1 MKIAGA
7 TVAIL
12 LPLPII
18 APNLQTFAMS
28 LFVLG
33 SALGTLDV
41 AMNAHG
47 LIVEQAI
54 KKATMSSFH
63 AIYSIA
69 GLLAAGLAAVL
80 IDNVSEFTRV
90 LLTSITCI
98 GVLLYAASR
107 LLPAQI
113 DKGHSEASFSLPT
126 RATVGIGLLCLIAL
140 MIEGSIL
147 EWSGIHLR
155 ENLKASGI
163 ITSINVAAY
172 SGGMALSRLLGDGM
186 RQKFGSTL
194 LVRSSAIATTFFMV
208 LALMVSNSKFAV
220 CAFALSGFALGPIAP
235 ILYVSG
241 GRADRI
247 SPSRGISSVTTF
259 GFLGIV
265 LGPPFIGMLAEL
277 TGLQIALGTVA
288 LLSIIIAL
296 FANLTKVADINL

>member
-1 MKIAGA
+1 
-7 TVAIL
+7 
-12 LPLPII
+12 
-18 APNLQTFAMS
+18 
-28 LFVLG
+28 
-33 SALGTLDV
+33 
-41 AMNAHG
+41 
-47 LIVEQAI
+47 
-54 KKATMSSFH
+54 
-63 AIYSIA
+63 
-69 GLLAAGLAAVL
+69 
-80 IDNVSEFTRV
+80 
-90 LLTSITCI
+90 
-98 GVLLYAASR
+98 
-107 LLPAQI
+107 
-113 DKGHSEASFSLPT
+113 
-126 RATVGIGLLCLIAL
+126 
-140 MIEGSIL
+140 
-147 EWSGIHLR
+147 
-155 ENLKASGI
+155 
-163 ITSINVAAY
+163 
-172 SGGMALSRLLGDGM
+172 MALSRLFGDDL

-265 LGPPFIGMLAEL
+265 LGPPFIGILAEL